1 MFNGAGVFVG
11 HLSPFVIFAALGTE
25 TGAVSSL
32 SFPKVEA
39 QTE

>member
-25 TGAVSSL
+25 TGAVSPS
-32 SFPKVEA
+32 
-39 QTE
+39 TEVRGRKRKA